1 MCRLFW
7 LMKFMLTPYWI
18 GGILKAIGVY
28 MIRTFI
34 QTTEFSRNWDKLG
47 FSDDDLRLLELDIMK
62 FVMLILFWL
71 RQFI

>member
-1 MCRLFW
+1 
-7 LMKFMLTPYWI
+7 
-18 GGILKAIGVY
+18 